1 MVIPLV
7 SIQDTDR
14 NRTQSKTNAR
24 KKEKWIVENCYQEEE
39 AGKAEQQVAAIMK
52 QNSRRKKSMER
63 KQGKTKE
70 NVNSYKFSYVVSP
83 ITYQRV
89 PSIKQCRSPL

>member
-14 NRTQSKTNAR
+14 TRTQSKTNAR
-24 KKEKWIVENCYQEEE
+24 KKEKWTVENCYQEEE

-52 QNSRRKKSMER
+52 QNSRRKKEYGAKTR
-63 KQGKTKE
+63 KNKRE
-70 NVNSYKFSYVVSP
+70 WKF
-83 ITYQRV
+83 I
-89 PSIKQCRSPL
+89 